1 VPTLVMWGEQYTIT
15 PFELIENW
23 RQDLPDATYITYPEL
38 RHVPMEEDP
47 VRTARDLREYL
58 GDL

>member
-1 VPTLVMWGEQYTIT
+1 MWGEQYTIT